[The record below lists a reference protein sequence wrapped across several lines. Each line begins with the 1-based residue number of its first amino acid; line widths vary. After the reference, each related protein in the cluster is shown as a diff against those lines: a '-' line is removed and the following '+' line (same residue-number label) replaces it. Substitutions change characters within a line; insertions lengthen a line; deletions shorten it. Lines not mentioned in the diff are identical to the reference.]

1 MIIRPSDAQEEL
13 LGPHT
18 WLALC
23 VDLAGDDEPC
33 HIKLAAST
41 RFRRVFKAYS
51 DQKRLDMSKLE
62 FFLETDVGPVKL
74 QPETMLLDFHLEPVL
89 RKEDLIKVKC
99 VKVGGQQA
107 GKR

>member
-1 MIIRPSDAQEEL
+1 MIVRDPDDKAEL

-23 VDLAGDDEPC
+23 VDLDGDDEPC

-41 RFRRVFKAYS
+41 RFRRVFKAYA
-51 DQKRLDMSKLE
+51 DQKKLDMSKLE
-62 FFLETDVGPVKL
+62 FFLATDVGHLKL

-89 RKEDLIKVKC
+89 KKDDLIKVKC
-99 VKVGGQQA
+99 VKVGRQ
-107 GKR
+107 